1 MDTAVDVSRVSR
13 APQPRAAPLWWGT
26 VGLILIA
33 AMLIASLMAAYF
45 YLRLYAVGDWP
56 PPVAAASAL
65 ARATLDTVLLLGS
78 GMSLRWS
85 ERRLR
90 GGGSARWQAGLGAA
104 LALSATVV
112 LLRAQAFADL
122 TFRWDS
128 HAYGSIVWVTLGLH
142 TLLVVLAW
150 LWLGALAV
158 VAARGVDLRRHFY
171 WFAAAALFWYFVAL
185 VWLPLYLLLYWAPR
199 WM

>member
-13 APQPRAAPLWWGT
+13 VPQPRAAPLWWGV

-33 AMLIASLMAAYF
+33 AMLIASLTAAYF
-45 YLRLYAVGDWP
+45 YLRLYAGDWP

-65 ARATLDTVLLLGS
+65 VRATLDAALLLGS
-78 GMSLRWS
+78 GISLRWS
-85 ERRLR
+85 ERRLSD
-90 GGGSARWQAGLGAA
+90 GGSARWQAGVGAA

-150 LWLGALAV
+150 LWLSALAV
-158 VAARGVDLRRHFY
+158 LSVRGVDLRPHFY

-185 VWLPLYLLLYWAPR
+185 VWLPLYLLLHWAPR